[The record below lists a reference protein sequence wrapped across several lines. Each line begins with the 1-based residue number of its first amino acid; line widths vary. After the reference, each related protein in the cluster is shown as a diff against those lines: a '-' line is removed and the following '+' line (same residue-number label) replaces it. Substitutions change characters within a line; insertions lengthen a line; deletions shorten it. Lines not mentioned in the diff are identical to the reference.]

1 MELKEGNNYGEV
13 FLFKDGKVIASG
25 VGEIPAITPKELFP
39 MEELECYSKSLLR
52 FSISIKMSRRAR
64 SRLFGKKSK
73 YTYRTIRQHCKK

>member
-1 MELKEGNNYGEV
+1 MVHPENNYGKV

-39 MEELECYSKSLLR
+39 MEDFECYSKSLLR

>member
-1 MELKEGNNYGEV
+1 MVHPENNYGKV

-39 MEELECYSKSLLR
+39 MEDFECYSKSLLR
-52 FSISIKMSRRAR
+52 FSVSIKMSRRAI